1 MEVKEP
7 QTPSSPYLGTI
18 RQKKGLKKVVKKF
31 PKEKVVKQEPTKKRS
46 FRRTKYRIDII
57 SYQEKPN
64 IVSILYQMK
73 KKTYRSRVDPTKKVE
88 ADNIKSKALECVSSK
103 PLFIV
108 VKLYRCLF
116 QDDGDL
122 LLNSL
127 FFAG

>member
-1 MEVKEP
+1 MESRK
-7 QTPSSPYLGTI
+7 
-18 RQKKGLKKVVKKF
+18 
-31 PKEKVVKQEPTKKRS
+31 
-46 FRRTKYRIDII
+46 TKYCIDI
-57 SYQEKPN
+57 
-64 IVSILYQMK
+64 VSNE

-88 ADNIKSKALECVSSK
+88 AYNIKSKALECVSSQ